1 MTDPIVTGQRQTIG
15 PVQAGEEEERHDRW
29 AFRLVMF
36 LRVMAAISLG
46 KGLYH
51 WSIVCGFYSPLSV
64 NFEDASTPFQ
74 SATVFFG
81 VIDLVAAVGLW
92 LAAPWGAVV
101 WLTSSVSMIVV
112 EILLPQIYGD
122 LWLVFVTESVMFV
135 VYFGL
140 AGKAAAS
147 GATYILIGW

>member
-15 PVQAGEEEERHDRW
+15 PVQAGEEEERLDRW
-29 AFRLVMF
+29 ASRLVMF
-36 LRVMAAISLG
+36 LRTMAAISLA

-51 WSIVCGFYSPLSV
+51 WAIVCGFYSPSNVSFEESV
-64 NFEDASTPFQ
+64 TPFQ

-101 WLTSSVSMIVV
+101 WLTSVISMVAV
-112 EILLPQIYGD
+112 EVLFPQIYGGRVWVVAVD
-122 LWLVFVTESVMFV
+122 VSLIFIYLWLALM
-135 VYFGL
+135 
-140 AGKAAAS
+140 AAREQPQ
-147 GATYILIGW
+147 